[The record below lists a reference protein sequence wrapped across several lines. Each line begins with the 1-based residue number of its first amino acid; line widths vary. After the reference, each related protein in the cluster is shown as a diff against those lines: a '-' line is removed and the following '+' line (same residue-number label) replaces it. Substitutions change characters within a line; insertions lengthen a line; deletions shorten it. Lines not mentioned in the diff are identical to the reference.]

1 MLFGNF
7 GIGFQKN
14 TFAFAAFFGGRNG
27 REEIFDSAKKI
38 INIDV
43 EELEKKVSLW
53 LGKLFKKFR
62 IYALKLENLSARLS
76 IKFHERSKTLSESR
90 KEYWEQFKNG
100 EQAENKQE
108 K

>member
-1 MLFGNF
+1 M
-7 GIGFQKN
+7 
-14 TFAFAAFFGGRNG
+14 
-27 REEIFDSAKKI
+27 EEKKFLIPPKKI